1 MCTGQASPFVGQASS
16 GKGAAMPGDSA
27 LSTVAMGGQTQKH
40 QQAVIDK
47 FRRGDI
53 NVLVATCIGE
63 EGLDI
68 GAVDLVVFYD
78 SVGSPI
84 RCVVQLG
91 KMHRCRILFDSR
103 SIFDASRFSASHIG
117 TETSCGSYLNLN
129 VL

>member
-1 MCTGQASPFVGQASS
+1 
-16 GKGAAMPGDSA
+16 MPGDSA

-84 RCVVQLG
+84 RCVLQLG
-91 KMHRCRILFDSR
+91 KMHRCRILLVTR
-103 SIFDASRFSASHIG
+103 SIFNASRFSASHIG
-117 TETSCGSYLNLN
+117 IDTSCGSYLNLN